1 MSFDAQRHY
10 NLLPAV
16 HRVRD
21 VEQGEPLRALLSII
35 ADQVAILE
43 KDLEQLYDNQFV
55 ETCAPWVLPYIGD
68 LIGVRGL
75 HGVGQLTRTPR
86 AEVAHTIG
94 YRRRKGTAAML
105 ELLARDAAS
114 LLVPGGMMLI
124 ATNYQKWSREAF
136 LGKVRKALQP
146 RKFVLKSI
154 PLPPDFPYRTGE
166 PLWMK
171 SVWATLQG

>member
-1 MSFDAQRHY
+1 MAARRRGG
-10 NLLPAV
+10 L
-16 HRVRD
+16 
-21 VEQGEPLRALLSII
+21 GE
-35 ADQVAILE
+35 ADEKEGEKFAAAILDPPSFSRG
-43 KDLEQLYDNQFV
+43 KL
-55 ETCAPWVLPYIGD
+55 GD
-68 LIGVRGL
+68 FRIERD
-75 HGVGQLTRTPR
+75 
-86 AEVAHTIG
+86 
-94 YRRRKGTAAML
+94 L

-154 PLPPDFPYRTGE
+154 PLPPDFPYQSGA

-171 SVWATLQG
+171 SVWATLQR